1 MKNLIQALFR
11 IRPAV
16 QSATRRE
23 TQVAT
28 HIAEGRS
35 NKEIARLLD
44 VSIKTVEKHRDKLY
58 KKFGFK
64 NSADVTRWACAKGIC
79 KNEWL

>member
-11 IRPAV
+11 IRPALPL
-16 QSATRRE
+16 ATSRE
-23 TQVAT
+23 AQVAT

-35 NKEIARLLD
+35 NKEAAILLGI
-44 VSIKTVEKHRDKLY
+44 SIKTVEKHRDKLY

-64 NSADVTRWACAKGIC
+64 NSADVTRWACARGIC